1 MTENPND
8 ELARTGAKLERKPL
22 VTLRP
27 RGKCWRPKGTHI
39 EVLNGRLDSLKLE
52 SEVGGL
58 EDVRSD
64 IRVRR
69 Q

>member
-1 MTENPND
+1 MAQVPAYIN
-8 ELARTGAKLERKPL
+8 G
-22 VTLRP
+22 
-27 RGKCWRPKGTHI
+27 PKGTHI

-69 Q
+69 QKKS

>member
-1 MTENPND
+1 MW
-8 ELARTGAKLERKPL
+8 L
-22 VTLRP
+22 
-27 RGKCWRPKGTHI
+27 KCPEFINGPKGTHI

-69 Q
+69 QKKSYRGDKFIET

>member
-1 MTENPND
+1 MN
-8 ELARTGAKLERKPL
+8 
-22 VTLRP
+22 
-27 RGKCWRPKGTHI
+27 RPKGTHI

-69 Q
+69 QKKSYRGDKFIET